1 MNELQIFN
9 NEEFGNIRTVTIDN
23 EPWFVG
29 KDVADA
35 LGYLKSRNAIS
46 THVSDED
53 KKEAL
58 IQGAPGGTQN
68 MIIINESGMYALTFG
83 SKLESAKRFRRWVT
97 KEVLPTIRRTGSYQV
112 KPMSPEEIM
121 RIQLRMI
128 DGHESRISNL
138 EDNMVIDYGQQ
149 RVLEKEVSKVVI
161 DALGGKDSNAYR
173 EIGKKVFAEC
183 NRDVKDFFSVNSRNN
198 IPKLKYDSAIEYI
211 RNWQPCTNTRMQI
224 QDCNAQMSLPES
236 KGQ

>member
-29 KDVADA
+29 KDVAEA
-35 LGYLKSRNAIS
+35 LGYSKSRNALS
-46 THVSDED
+46 MHVSDED

-97 KEVLPTIRRTGSYQV
+97 KEVLPTIRRTGGYQM
-112 KPMSPEEIM
+112 KRLSPEEM
-121 RIQLRMI
+121 LRIQLGMI

-138 EDNMVIDYGQQ
+138 ENNMVIDYGQQ

-224 QDCNAQMSLPES
+224 QDYNAQMDF
-236 KGQ
+236 GGTI

>member
-1 MNELQIFN
+1 M
-9 NEEFGNIRTVTIDN
+9 
-23 EPWFVG
+23 
-29 KDVADA
+29 
-35 LGYLKSRNAIS
+35 
-46 THVSDED
+46 HVSDED

-112 KPMSPEEIM
+112 KPMSPEEMM

-138 EDNMVIDYGQQ
+138 ETNMVIDYGQQ

-161 DALGGKDSNAYR
+161 DVLGGKDSNAYR

>member
-29 KDVADA
+29 KDVAEA
-35 LGYLKSRNAIS
+35 LGYSKSRNALS
-46 THVSDED
+46 MHVSDED

-97 KEVLPTIRRTGSYQV
+97 KDVLPTIRRTGGYQM
-112 KPMSPEEIM
+112 KRLSPEEM
-121 RIQLRMI
+121 LRIQLGMI

-138 EDNMVIDYGQQ
+138 ENNMVIDYGQQ

-224 QDCNAQMSLPES
+224 QDCNAQMDF
-236 KGQ
+236 GGTI

>member
-1 MNELQIFN
+1 
-9 NEEFGNIRTVTIDN
+9 
-23 EPWFVG
+23 
-29 KDVADA
+29 
-35 LGYLKSRNAIS
+35 
-46 THVSDED
+46 
-53 KKEAL
+53 
-58 IQGAPGGTQN
+58 
-68 MIIINESGMYALTFG
+68 
-83 SKLESAKRFRRWVT
+83 
-97 KEVLPTIRRTGSYQV
+97 
-112 KPMSPEEIM
+112 M